1 MQDDNQPTVS
11 APAMGQPFSG
21 DALANTPAEASAPVT
36 PGAVATPDNPQISSH
51 AQPSTA
57 PVALDQ
63 PSSASAGDDN
73 HSLQSNNGALDD
85 LKEKA
90 LHDLTPLLD
99 TLDQP
104 PEEKYKTLMMVIQA
118 SDNQELLKTAY
129 ETAQKISDPKAK
141 ADALVGILN
150 EINYFSQGK

>member
-1 MQDDNQPTVS
+1 MQDDNQPTAS

-21 DALANTPAEASAPVT
+21 DAIASASAQTDT
-36 PGAVATPDNPQISSH
+36 PIAPGSVATPVSAPPSSNE
-51 AQPSTA
+51 PTTA

-63 PSSASAGDDN
+63 PGGAKPNDN
-73 HSLQSNNGALDD
+73 SQSTPSNNGTLTD

-99 TLDQP
+99 KLDQP